1 MAAFKNVLVTGGS
14 GFLGRCIVSR
24 LESLGYRV
32 AAPRSADFNLET
44 GKGVGECFER
54 CRAEGAPVDAVI
66 HSAAYYGGIG
76 INMRDPAGL
85 IARNTRM
92 TVTLFENSAR
102 HGVSKVVSVGSACA
116 YPGHLT
122 GVLVEKDI
130 FNGACHDSIEAYGF
144 NKRIHL
150 VFGKAYAKQY
160 GMGFNQVAL
169 TNLYGEHDVFGESR
183 SHVISA
189 LIKKIADAKLGLS
202 PRPVLWG
209 TGAPKREFAYVQDAA
224 DVIVDALN
232 WKTDYEPV
240 NLNGEEVT
248 IRELAEMI
256 RRSIG
261 YVGDILW
268 DPTKPDGVAR
278 KCLSGEKLARV
289 VTFDYRPVSLA
300 AGLKRTI
307 EWYMA
312 NKEEAD
318 RRE

>member
-1 MAAFKNVLVTGGS
+1 MAGFANILVTGGS
-14 GFLGRCIVSR
+14 GFLGRRIVGR
-24 LESLGYRV
+24 LERLGHRV
-32 AAPRSADFNLET
+32 AAPRSSVFDLET
-44 GKGVGECFER
+44 GRGVDEFFGKR
-54 CRAEGAPVDAVI
+54 RSDGAPVDAVI

-92 TVTLFENSAR
+92 TVTLFENAAK
-102 HGVSKVVSVGSACA
+102 HGVRKVVSVGSACA

-122 GVLVEKDI
+122 GVLEEKDI
-130 FNGACHDSIEAYGF
+130 SSGACHDSVEAYGF

-150 VFGKAYAKQY
+150 VFGKAYSRQH
-160 GMGFNQVAL
+160 GIGFNQVAL

-189 LIKKIADAKLGLS
+189 LIKKIADAKLGLT

-209 TGAPKREFAYVQDAA
+209 TGSPKREFAYVQDAA

-232 WKTDYEPV
+232 WETDFEPV

-248 IRELAEMI
+248 IKALAEMI
-256 RRSIG
+256 CGCIG
-261 YVGDILW
+261 YTGELLW
-268 DPTKPDGVAR
+268 DKSKPDGVAR
-278 KCLSGEKLARV
+278 KCLSGDKLSRV
-289 VTFDYRPVSLA
+289 LTFGFKPVPLA
-300 AGLKRTI
+300 DGLRRTI
-307 EWYMA
+307 DWYMA